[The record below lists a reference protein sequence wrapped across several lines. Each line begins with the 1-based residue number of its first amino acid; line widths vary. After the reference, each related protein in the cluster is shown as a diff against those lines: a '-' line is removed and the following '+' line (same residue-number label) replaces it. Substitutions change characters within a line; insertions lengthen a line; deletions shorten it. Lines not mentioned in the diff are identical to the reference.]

1 MKWIVVAERGYLI
14 GLLFQ
19 FAIDHFKLFILAKM
33 RIIVRYCLP
42 WGNFSTQAIDI
53 DPDAPVETL
62 QGKIF
67 EKFNIPIKKQLIK
80 FKRDGF
86 TVTTLLHAASFN

>member
-1 MKWIVVAERGYLI
+1 MINFLI
-14 GLLFQ
+14 SS
-19 FAIDHFKLFILAKM
+19 KM

-53 DPDAPVETL
+53 EPNATVETL
-62 QGKIF
+62 QAKIF
-67 EKFNIPIKKQLIK
+67 EKFNIPIRRQLIK

-86 TVTTLLHAASFN
+86 SVIAWLCFPHSFIIIVARGQWLDIRLL

>member
-1 MKWIVVAERGYLI
+1 M
-14 GLLFQ
+14 
-19 FAIDHFKLFILAKM
+19 
-33 RIIVRYCLP
+33 RYCLP

-53 DPDAPVETL
+53 EPDATVETL

-86 TVTTLLHAASFN
+86 TVTFNASPRKTNKIGSSYQWVDSVLLRN